1 MIEILLPGQYLQR
14 AGARAVEP
22 RERLMLAVLRRA
34 VDNCLG
40 SADRRAAASGPG
52 GDRRVVRDALAYVS
66 STDRTWAFSFE
77 NLCDAIGVDA
87 GSRRQGLQQA
97 ARHAAAVARC

>member
-1 MIEILLPGQYLQR
+1 MIEILLPEQYLQR

-34 VDNCLG
+34 VNDCLG
-40 SADRRAAASGPG
+40 SADQRAAASGPG
-52 GDRRVVRDALAYVS
+52 GDRVGRDALAYVS

-77 NLCDAIGVDA
+77 NLCDAIGLDA
-87 GSRRQGLQQA
+87 GSLRRGLRQA